1 MMAGNELYV
10 ATGLIV
16 ILIGF
21 ATVLVKRNLLKIVI
35 GFSLIDSGTNLLIVA
50 LGFYPGRTAPIVNN
64 PHMLANKATLL
75 VDTAKVVDPVPQ
87 ALVLTAI
94 VIGVGVT
101 ALMLAY
107 VVRLY
112 ATGKTLDVRQFGRL
126 KW

>member
-1 MMAGNELYV
+1 MAGNELYV
-10 ATGLIV
+10 ATALIV
-16 ILIGF
+16 ILVGF

-35 GFSLIDSGTNLLIVA
+35 GFSLVDSGANLLIVS
-50 LGFYPGRTAPIVNN
+50 LGYLPGRTAPIVDNAD
-64 PHMLANKATLL
+64 MLARHGSLL
-75 VDTAKVVDPVPQ
+75 VDASKFVDPVPQ

-112 ATGKTLDVRQFGRL
+112 ATGKTLDVREFGRM